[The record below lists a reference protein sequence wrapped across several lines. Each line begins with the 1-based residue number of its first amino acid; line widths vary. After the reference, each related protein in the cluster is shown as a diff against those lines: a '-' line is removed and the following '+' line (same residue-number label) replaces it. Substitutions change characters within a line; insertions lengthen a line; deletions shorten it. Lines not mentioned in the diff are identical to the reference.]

1 MAVSPIPA
9 GFHSITPYLV
19 VPGIAK
25 LVEFLKQAFGAEETH
40 PIMTRPDGTVMHAEM
55 RIGDSRLM
63 MGEPM
68 GNFQAMP
75 CMLYLYVPDVDAI
88 YRRAL
93 AAGAVS
99 LQEPA
104 DQFYG
109 DRNAGVRDPSG
120 NLWWIGT
127 HKEDVPPEELRR
139 RAQAAKPPQG

>member
-1 MAVSPIPA
+1 MAVQPIPA
-9 GFHSITPYLV
+9 GFHSITPYLI

-25 LVEFLKQAFGAEETH
+25 LVEFLRQAFGAEEVH
-40 PIMTRPDGTVMHAEM
+40 PIMKRPDGTVMHAEL
-55 RIGDSRLM
+55 RVGDSVVM

-75 CMLYLYVPDVDAI
+75 CMLYLYVPDVDAT